1 MPIVYILTNESMS
14 DTIKIGITDNLSR
27 RLRELDN
34 TSTPLPFECFYAV
47 EVDDARAIESLL
59 HETFDDKRIRQNR
72 EFFNCT
78 PEQAKSALKIA
89 EKMGGRDVTPKEVI
103 FETEQDKQALD
114 NAKKRKGRVDYFGI
128 LGINAGET
136 LTFSKDSSITCE
148 VGDNGQ
154 VLFRGEITTL
164 SGSALTIVSEMGY
177 NWQQV
182 RGAGYWCYKGTTL
195 LDLYQQAQDEQVRQN
210 ETPFRSTSGSRVSGV
225 MSQLG

>member
-1 MPIVYILTNESMS
+1 MPTVYILTNESMPEI
-14 DTIKIGITDNLSR
+14 IKIGFTDNLSR
-27 RLRELDN
+27 RLRQLDN

-47 EVDDARAIESLL
+47 EVDDAKAIENLL
-59 HETFDDKRIRQNR
+59 HETFDDKIVREKR
-72 EFFNCT
+72 EFFYCT

-89 EKMGGRDVTPKEVI
+89 EKMGGRDVTPREVVV
-103 FETEQDKQALD
+103 ETEQDKQALD

-128 LGINAGET
+128 LGINEGET

-154 VLFRGEITTL
+154 VLFRGEPTTL

-182 RGAGYWCYKGTTL
+182 RGAGYWCYKGTSL
-195 LDLYQQAQDEQVRQN
+195 LDLYQQAQD
-210 ETPFRSTSGSRVSGV
+210 S
-225 MSQLG
+225 

>member
-1 MPIVYILTNESMS
+1 MAIVYILTNESMS
-14 DTIKIGITDNLSR
+14 DIIKIGITDNLSR

-89 EKMGGRDVTPKEVI
+89 EKTGGRDVTPKEVV

-114 NAKKRKGRVDYFGI
+114 NAKKRKGKVDYFGV
-128 LGINAGET
+128 LGINTGET
-136 LTFSKDSSITCE
+136 LTFSKDSSINCV

-164 SGSALTIVSEMGY
+164 SGSALTIVTEMGY

-195 LDLYQQAQDEQVRQN
+195 LDLYQQAQD
-210 ETPFRSTSGSRVSGV
+210 G
-225 MSQLG
+225 

>member
-1 MPIVYILTNESMS
+1 MAVVYILTNESMS
-14 DTIKIGITDNLSR
+14 DIIKIGITDNLSR

-47 EVDDARAIESLL
+47 EVDDAKAIENLL
-59 HETFDDKRIRQNR
+59 HEAFDDKKVRERR
-72 EFFNCT
+72 EFFYCT

-89 EKMGGRDVTPKEVI
+89 ETMGGKDVTPTEVVV
-103 FETEQDKQALD
+103 ETEQDKQALD

-148 VGDNGQ
+148 VGNNGQ
-154 VLFRGEITTL
+154 VLFRNESTTL

-195 LDLYQQAQDEQVRQN
+195 LDLYQQAQDE
-210 ETPFRSTSGSRVSGV
+210 
-225 MSQLG
+225 

>member
-1 MPIVYILTNESMS
+1 MAIVYILTNESMPE
-14 DTIKIGITDNLSR
+14 IVKIGFTDNLSR
-27 RLRELDN
+27 RLRQLDN

-47 EVDDARAIESLL
+47 EVDDAKAIENLL
-59 HETFDDKRIRQNR
+59 HETFNDKIVRERR
-72 EFFNCT
+72 EFFYCT

-89 EKMGGRDVTPKEVI
+89 ETMGGKDVTPREVVV
-103 FETEQDKQALD
+103 ETEQDRQALD
-114 NAKKRKGRVDYFGI
+114 NAKKRKCRVDYFGI

-154 VLFRGEITTL
+154 VLFRGEPTTL

-182 RGAGYWCYKGTTL
+182 RGAGYWCYKSTTL
-195 LDLYQQAQDEQVRQN
+195 LDLYQQAQDQ
-210 ETPFRSTSGSRVSGV
+210 
-225 MSQLG
+225 

>member
-1 MPIVYILTNESMS
+1 MAIVYILTNESMS
-14 DTIKIGITDNLSR
+14 DIIKIGITDNLSR

-47 EVDDARAIESLL
+47 EVDDAKAIEGLL
-59 HETFDDKRIRQNR
+59 HEAFDDKIVRKRR
-72 EFFNCT
+72 EFYYCT

-89 EKMGGRDVTPKEVI
+89 EKMGGRDVTPKEVV

-128 LGINAGET
+128 LGINTGEI

-148 VGDNGQ
+148 VGKNGQ
-154 VLFRGEITTL
+154 ILFRGEMTTL
-164 SGSALTIVSEMGY
+164 SGSALTIVTEMGY

-195 LDLYQQAQDEQVRQN
+195 LDLYQQAQDE
-210 ETPFRSTSGSRVSGV
+210 
-225 MSQLG
+225 

>member
-1 MPIVYILTNESMS
+1 MAIVYILTNESMS
-14 DTIKIGITDNLSR
+14 DIIKIGITDNLSR

-47 EVDDARAIESLL
+47 EVDDAKAIENLL
-59 HETFDDKRIRQNR
+59 HEAFDDKKVRKRR
-72 EFFNCT
+72 EFFYCT

-89 EKMGGRDVTPKEVI
+89 ETMGGKDVTPTEVVV
-103 FETEQDKQALD
+103 ETEQDRQALD

-136 LTFSKDSSITCE
+136 LTFSKDNSITCE

-154 VLFRGEITTL
+154 VLFRGEPTTL
-164 SGSALTIVSEMGY
+164 SGSELTIVSEMGY

-195 LDLYQQAQDEQVRQN
+195 LDLYQQAQD
-210 ETPFRSTSGSRVSGV
+210 G
-225 MSQLG
+225 